1 MLMIWIIFQILI
13 MLGLTRLA
21 GEYMER
27 RNKPALVGEIM
38 VGIILGP
45 AILGYIIL
53 NGFHIETDVFKAGPE
68 IKLLADVA
76 TFFLVFAAGMEFSFV
91 TIKRY
96 FSKSL
101 IIAYMADLVAFFG
114 GMAMGLILFGNEPHG
129 FIIAFF
135 LGTVFSLTALPV
147 ALRMLC
153 DMKIEKTRFG
163 MMLVTTAIFDD
174 LLAMFLLALVVPLS
188 KDSQLTA
195 FHFLQIAAELA
206 VFMVIVFAVDRFF
219 RWRNEK
225 FATYFA
231 HYIRKMRSRQSEF
244 AVILLFGLSFALLG
258 EGLGLTYIIG
268 AFYGGSLV
276 NKRLVGERVFKNVT
290 SQLNAITYGFF
301 APIFFVYIGLN
312 FNITWE
318 GSYLM
323 RFAILAL
330 IFTGV
335 AVVGKTIGGYLG
347 AKFVN
352 IKDNSS
358 WGIGLGLNSRGIMG
372 LIIASL
378 GFSLGVI
385 DEEIFS
391 LLVLVSIIT
400 TMMTPYIIAWFMKR
414 HPDVKHLEMS
424 SEPTDEELDT
434 PALSLD

>member
-1 MLMIWIIFQILI
+1 MQMIWIIFQILI

-27 RNKPALVGEIM
+27 RNKPALVGEMM

-45 AILGYIIL
+45 AVVGYIVL
-53 NGFHIETDVFKAGPE
+53 NWGHIETDVFKTGPE

-76 TFFLVFAAGMEFSFV
+76 TFFLVFSAGMEFSFV

-96 FSKSL
+96 FFKSL
-101 IIAYMADLVAFFG
+101 VIAFMAFIVAFFC
-114 GMAMGLILFGNEPHG
+114 GMAMGLILFGNEPNA

-153 DMKIEKTRFG
+153 DMKMDKTRFG
-163 MMLVTTAIFDD
+163 MILVTTAIFDD
-174 LLAMFLLALVVPLS
+174 LLAMILLALVVPLS
-188 KDSQLTA
+188 KDNQLTA
-195 FHFLQIAAELA
+195 FHFLLIAAELA
-206 VFMVIVFAVDRFF
+206 VFMVIVFAVDRLF

-225 FATYFA
+225 IATYFS
-231 HYIRKMRSRQSEF
+231 HYIRKMHSNQSEF

-268 AFYGGSLV
+268 AFYGGALV
-276 NKRLVGERVFKNVT
+276 SKRIVGERVYKNVT

-318 GSYLM
+318 GPYVM
-323 RFAILAL
+323 RFTTLAL

-335 AVVGKTIGGYLG
+335 AILGTTIGGYLG

-352 IKDNSS
+352 IKENSS
-358 WGIGLGLNSRGIMG
+358 WGLGLGLNSRGIMG

-378 GFSLGVI
+378 GYSLGVI
-385 DEEIFS
+385 NAEIFS
-391 LLVLVSIIT
+391 LLVVVSIIT
-400 TMMTPYIIAWFMKR
+400 TMMTPYIISYYMKR

-424 SEPTDEELDT
+424 SEPTDEELDAPT
-434 PALSLD
+434 